1 MCGQVCQS
9 VRKGIGYEVLSTCVW
24 IRVPRCAERY
34 RAMKYKY
41 GALVCGQV
49 LCRGA
54 LKGIGL

>member
-1 MCGQVCQS
+1 M
-9 VRKGIGYEVLSTCVW
+9 W

-54 LKGIGL
+54 LAMK